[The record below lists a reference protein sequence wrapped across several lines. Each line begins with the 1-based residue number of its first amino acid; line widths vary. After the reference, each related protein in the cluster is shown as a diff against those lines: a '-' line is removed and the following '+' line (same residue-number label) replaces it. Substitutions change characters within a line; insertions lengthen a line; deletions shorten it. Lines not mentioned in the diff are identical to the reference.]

1 VHPIRCF
8 LVAAALASLL
18 AGLAC
23 ESGEIGDARRPEE
36 PGLAAAPEVPVAE
49 PAGPVD
55 HELAEAGKELFTTRG
70 CIACHTVGRG
80 RLGGPDLQGVTER
93 RSFAWTYHMVT
104 SPDSM
109 ARADSIA
116 MRLMAEYMTPMGDMN
131 VQPEEFRAIYEYLRQ
146 PAEESRGEAREEE

>member
-1 VHPIRCF
+1 MHPIRCA
-8 LVAAALASLL
+8 LAGVALASLL
-18 AGLAC
+18 ACGNG
-23 ESGEIGDARRPEE
+23 ESDDSAPRAGT
-36 PGLAAAPEVPVAE
+36 PGAAPEELPVAE

-70 CIACHTVGRG
+70 CVACHTVGRG
-80 RLGGPDLQGVTER
+80 RLVGPDLQGVTER

-146 PAEESRGEAREEE
+146 PAEESRGEAGEEE